1 MRILKKIYILIITVL
16 ISSCGLDQ
24 MANKYQTTEF
34 ITKPKTLEV
43 HGGEV
48 ELSLEATFAEKYFA
62 KQAIVDFTPVLVYNG
77 GETAFKTIRIQG
89 EEASGGEATIF
100 NATGGKFQ
108 YNNAI
113 PYSKYMMD
121 ATLELRAIAKL
132 KDKEKILGPINI
144 ANGVISTS
152 TRVQDTE
159 YLADNNHGYEHETI
173 LEQSATIYFLVNQS
187 NIRATEKSKEGIKAL
202 KEFAKKGYKTHSI
215 TIVSYASPEGTVNT
229 NDNVSDNRMKST
241 VNYTKRLLQSLK
253 VDGAKNKDLYTE
265 SSVGEDWKGFEN
277 LITSSKIKDKRK
289 INNIISSISDVEI
302 REQQIRDLSEIYDA
316 IADNVLPQ
324 LRKATII
331 LRSYE
336 PKKTDAEIAE
346 LSTTTPELLD
356 VKELLFSATL
366 TDDRALKESIYN
378 KAVELHNDW
387 RGYNNIACIHIADND
402 LNTAMNYLNKA
413 TSIAGE
419 NSDIST
425 NKGIIAARLGNLTNA
440 QVLFDKANT
449 SEINQAILDIR
460 QGEYAKAARFFKNSK
475 THNGALAQLMNGKK
489 DARCNEETAACHYL
503 NAIAAARSNNNENA
517 IESLAKAINLNYS
530 YKQEAVKDL
539 EFLRLRNNNSFIEI
553 TKK

>member
-1 MRILKKIYILIITVL
+1 MRILNKIYILTAATL

-24 MANKYQTTEF
+24 MANKYQTTQF
-34 ITKPKTLEV
+34 ISTPKTLET
-43 HGGEV
+43 HAGKV
-48 ELSLEATFAEKYFA
+48 ELSLEATFPEKYFA
-62 KQAIVDFTPVLVYNG
+62 KQATVDFTPVLIYDG
-77 GETAFKTIRIQG
+77 KETNFKTITIQG
-89 EEASGGEATIF
+89 EEATGGEATIF
-100 NATGGKFQ
+100 NATGGKFK
-108 YNNAI
+108 YTDAI
-113 PYSKYMMD
+113 TYSKDMMD

-144 ANGVISTS
+144 ANGVLSTS
-152 TRVQDTE
+152 TRVQNTE
-159 YLADNNHGYEHETI
+159 LLANNNHGYEYETI
-173 LEQSATIYFLVNQS
+173 LEKSATIYFLVNQS
-187 NIRATEKSKEGIKAL
+187 NIRATEKSNKEIKAL

-215 TIVSYASPEGTVNT
+215 TIMSYASPEGTVNT
-229 NDNVSDNRMKST
+229 NDNISNNRMNST
-241 VNYTKRLLQSLK
+241 MNYTQKLLQSLK
-253 VDGAKNKDLYTE
+253 VDGAKNKNLYIET
-265 SSVGEDWKGFEN
+265 SIGEDWKGFEN
-277 LITSSKIKDKRK
+277 LIKSSQIKDKQK
-289 INNIISSISDVEI
+289 INNIIKSIPDVEV

-366 TDDRALKESIYN
+366 TDDRALKENIYN

-387 RGYNNIACIHIADND
+387 RGYNNIACIHIADDD

-440 QVLFDKANT
+440 QILFDKANT
-449 SEINQAILDIR
+449 AEINQAILDIR
-460 QGEYAKAARFFKNSK
+460 KGEYERAARFFKNST
-475 THNGALAQLMNGKK
+475 THNGVLAKIMNGQK
-489 DARCNEETAACHYL
+489 DARCNEKTAECHYL
-503 NAIAAARSNNNENA
+503 NAIASARSNDNDKT
-517 IESLAKAINLNYS
+517 IEHLAKAISLNNL
-530 YKQEAVKDL
+530 YKKEAIKDL
-539 EFLRLRNNNSFIEI
+539 EFVALRINSSFIEL
-553 TKK
+553 TKE